1 MKSSKTYLA
10 VPPGETIKEQL
21 EISGITEK
29 ELACLLGVSEV
40 YTADLLKGDILL
52 TEDIAKAL
60 EGVLGVSEG
69 FWLNLESNYRN
80 MLQLIQSEIRE
91 QDN

>member
-29 ELACLLGVSEV
+29 
-40 YTADLLKGDILL
+40 
-52 TEDIAKAL
+52 
-60 EGVLGVSEG
+60 
-69 FWLNLESNYRN
+69 N
-80 MLQLIQSEIRE
+80 
-91 QDN
+91 